1 MSKRIVLFQS
11 INTLKAKRGPH
22 FFFPMFFR
30 DYQNEEHRENEL
42 WYLIKTDDTAQLKS
56 MLYNFDVPLGRV
68 LILKTRNHRFKTLHE
83 LLDMR
88 LALIRLKPEL
98 FHVLTYASE
107 EELPLL
113 KEAQKRIKR
122 LLFTVTYNAIPMAF
136 ASNDEPRYQRDR
148 EKYGRLLREIKFKG
162 ILSWYDDIP
171 TFMATQD
178 WINPKPEVAVIDSR
192 YCDAT
197 RFSPAEIKKK
207 QIVFASAFA
216 PYKHPGMFVD
226 AVISLSEAGFDFGE
240 WKFLMVGKGPEEV
253 NIKTKIDTSRLREL
267 VEFLPPTEDISP
279 LLNASMAYISC
290 QDHENFPSLAMN
302 EAMAAGNAIIA
313 RPVGRTHLFVHHEEN
328 GYIAEEDSV
337 AGLALA
343 IKRFISLSDEDRS
356 KMMKF
361 SHQLTK
367 DYHTPE
373 RFRQQVNAFWSKL

>member
-11 INTLKAKRGPH
+11 INTRKAKRGPH
-22 FFFPMFFR
+22 FFFPLFFR
-30 DYQNEEHRENEL
+30 DYQNEAHQENEL
-42 WYLIKTDDTAQLKS
+42 WYLIKTDDADRLKN
-56 MLYNFDVPLGRV
+56 MLHGFQVPLGRV
-68 LILKTRNHRFKTLHE
+68 MILPSRNHRFKTLHE
-83 LLDMR
+83 RLDMR
-88 LALIRLKPEL
+88 LALIRLKAEL

-107 EELPLL
+107 EDLPLL

-148 EKYGRLLREIKFKG
+148 EKYGKLLREIKFKG

-171 TFMATQD
+171 AFMASQD

-197 RFSPAEIKKK
+197 RFSPAENKKK

-226 AVISLSEAGFDFGE
+226 AVISLSEAGFDFGD
-240 WKFLMVGKGPEEV
+240 WKFLMVGKGPEEA
-253 NIKTKIDTSRLREL
+253 NIREKIEATSLGEL

-279 LLNASMAYISC
+279 LLNHSMAYVSC

-373 RFRQQVNAFWSKL
+373 RFRQQVDAFWSKL